1 MKGDKNKVYIIFYKG
16 YFSNKNIKNEKGK
29 CINLLGEIN
38 ISKALYKIIVF
49 IYI

>member
-29 CINLLGEIN
+29 CIILELMSGYVLG
-38 ISKALYKIIVF
+38 
-49 IYI
+49 